1 MKELSIIIPQ
11 YKETE
16 EQIKPLLEIL
26 NMQENVDF
34 DDFEVVIVNDCSD
47 YVLDSLFLRQFDK
60 LNLRLLHTPKN
71 VGSGLCRQYG
81 VDHTYSKWILFID
94 ADDMIFSVL
103 TISKILNIIE
113 NNSDYDIIRGD
124 FLEEI
129 VHDNTSEHSYKINN
143 GITWV
148 HSKVYKREA
157 LDKYGVRFP
166 KGIRVNEDS
175 YFNGVVFNLHLK
187 EFKVD
192 DIFTIWRANPNSLTR
207 TAGRK
212 LYLTGYPDF
221 IKSKSMMI
229 DKLKEFVSR
238 ETYLYMVAQT
248 MYFFYFNAQD
258 KVWNKYQDENF
269 LKLIDELILE
279 FYEKYKDDFL
289 SMDTEWLDEIYQNT
303 RVKHFS
309 EAKIRERETF
319 EDYIF
324 RIKNV

>member
-1 MKELSIIIPQ
+1 MK
-11 YKETE
+11 
-16 EQIKPLLEIL
+16 
-26 NMQENVDF
+26 VDF

-47 YVLDSLFLRQFDK
+47 CVLDSLFLRQFDK
-60 LNLRLLHTPKN
+60 LNLRLLRTPKN

-81 VDHTYSKWILFID
+81 VDHTDSKWILFID

-103 TISKILNIIE
+103 TISKILNIIK
-113 NNSDYDIIRGD
+113 NNSNYDIIRGN

-129 VHDNTSEHSYKINN
+129 IHDNTSEHSYKIND

-148 HSKVYKREA
+148 HSKVYKRET

-187 EFKVD
+187 EFKID

-207 TAGRK
+207 TSGRK

-258 KVWNKYQDENF
+258 KVWNKYQDENI